1 MIRKKIYFLS
11 ILLILS
17 SCGFDPLYSNK
28 NINYTISKINYENT
42 KLNNKIVRALKS
54 LTSGDNLKKISIDLD
69 TQKQKRVK
77 SKNSKGDPVIY
88 ELSIQLNIKTNN
100 FDKNLIQSITYNN
113 NADKFQLNLY
123 EKELEETLINRLIED
138 TLQFL
143 TIIND
148 S

>member
-77 SKNSKGDPVIY
+77 SKNSKGDPIIY